1 MVENFE
7 NGQKINVQK
16 RFCQDR
22 IIFGLVE
29 NTILDHNAAI
39 FIFYSKILLP

>member
-7 NGQKINVQK
+7 NGHKINVQK
-16 RFCQDR
+16 RFCRDR

-29 NTILDHNAAI
+29 NTVLHHNAAI
-39 FIFYSKILLP
+39 FIFYSKNVLP

>member
-7 NGQKINVQK
+7 NGHKINVQK
-16 RFCQDR
+16 RFCRDR

-29 NTILDHNAAI
+29 NTDLDHNAAI
-39 FIFYSKILLP
+39 FIFYSKNVLP